1 MRSFAVMLV
10 MFIAPVIV
18 AQQTPAPVEKRVAL
32 NETAVALDAN
42 GISALEATL
51 STSALN
57 GSLDAPVTNTRIIV
71 RNSGVISYAF
81 VSGVVTFYDSAGV
94 RCGEG
99 VFKADVLAPNES
111 FETDTPGIRL
121 RCAPTSWR
129 VVATNLIPKTVVVP
143 VPTAARLVITVDG
156 EEHPIQL
163 EKPITLNLGNKRS
176 TIVVREVP

>member
-18 AQQTPAPVEKRVAL
+18 AQQNPAPVEKRVAL

-57 GSLDAPVTNTRIIV
+57 GSLDAPVTNTRIVV

-94 RCGEG
+94 RCG
-99 VFKADVLAPNES
+99 
-111 FETDTPGIRL
+111 
-121 RCAPTSWR
+121 
-129 VVATNLIPKTVVVP
+129 
-143 VPTAARLVITVDG
+143 
-156 EEHPIQL
+156 
-163 EKPITLNLGNKRS
+163 
-176 TIVVREVP
+176 

>member
-10 MFIAPVIV
+10 MFIAPVIL
-18 AQQTPAPVEKRVAL
+18 AQQNPAPVEKRVAL

-42 GISALEATL
+42 GMSALEATL

-57 GSLDAPVTNTRIIV
+57 GSPDAPVTNTRLV
-71 RNSGVISYAF
+71 VKNSGVVSYAL
-81 VSGVVTFYDSAGV
+81 VSGVVTFYDAAGV

-111 FETDTPGIRL
+111 FETDTPGIRV

-129 VVATNLIPKTVVVP
+129 VVATNLIPKTVLPP